1 MKLKVYQIINIL
13 GLLIMIVAYYMAN
26 SLPIGGRHTFEIFDL
41 YPTLFTP
48 ARFTFSICWLIYL
61 LLFLFIIYQSKGLFS
76 NSNLKRNRFL
86 YRIDIWFFISS
97 IASVA
102 WIIAWHHN
110 LIWVTVV
117 LVGVVLAALSTIYF
131 YLGVGRESISRAEY
145 YMVHVPFSIYLGW
158 VAVLA
163 ITNVAI
169 FLVSTHW
176 YGFNLSDQFW
186 GTLMVALTGTLG
198 VYVVLFR
205 KDFYYGFTIIWALI
219 GIISRKLADHNES
232 SESIII
238 AAGAGILIIL
248 LLSIFFCL
256 KKIWK
261 NRTNPIKTIN

>member
-1 MKLKVYQIINIL
+1 M
-13 GLLIMIVAYYMAN
+13 
-26 SLPIGGRHTFEIFDL
+26 
-41 YPTLFTP
+41 
-48 ARFTFSICWLIYL
+48 
-61 LLFLFIIYQSKGLFS
+61 
-76 NSNLKRNRFL
+76 
-86 YRIDIWFFISS
+86 
-97 IASVA
+97 
-102 WIIAWHHN
+102 
-110 LIWVTVV
+110 V

-205 KDFYYGFTIIWALI
+205 KTLLWFTIIWALI
-219 GIISRKLADHNES
+219 GIISRRLADHNES

-248 LLSIFFCL
+248 LLSIFL
-256 KKIWK
+256 
-261 NRTNPIKTIN
+261 P